1 MLNCKFCQKE
11 CKNDNSLR
19 NHERLCRSNP
29 NRQKTFFSD
38 IENQKKISKKRENQ
52 YQKAERLGLPKPVL
66 SEEARAKIIANNK
79 IVNANMSE
87 ASKEKRR
94 KTIADRVKNGEW
106 HTSLAKRMH
115 YRYKG
120 VDMHGKWEYNYAVWL
135 DKNQIKWEK
144 CKESFEYEFDGKQRR
159 YTPDF
164 YLKESDT
171 YIEIKGY
178 KTEKDEA
185 KWNQFPKH
193 RKLKVLMEKDLI
205 SLGVEINSAV
215 ADW

>member
-1 MLNCKFCQKE
+1 MLNCRFCSRF

-19 NHERLCRSNP
+19 NHERLCRSNS
-29 NRQKTFFSD
+29 NRQKTYFSD
-38 IENQKKISKKRENQ
+38 VENQKKMLKNRENQ
-52 YQKAERLGLPKPVL
+52 YQKASRLGLPKPVL
-66 SEEARAKIIANNK
+66 SDEARAKIIANNK

-87 ASKEKRR
+87 ASKQKRK
-94 KTIADRVKNGEW
+94 KTISDKVKSGEW

-115 YRYKG
+115 YCYKG

-135 DKNQIKWEK
+135 DKNQIEWEK

-185 KWNQFPKH
+185 KWNQFPKY
-193 RKLKVLMEKDLI
+193 RKLEVLRKKDLI